1 MKKPQNKKITVM
13 IDEDFQAE
21 MQSIKEEFNV
31 NWSEKIKRFVALEMK
46 IIKEGKNDDF
56 KEWMRQQFLHIQ

>member
-1 MKKPQNKKITVM
+1 M